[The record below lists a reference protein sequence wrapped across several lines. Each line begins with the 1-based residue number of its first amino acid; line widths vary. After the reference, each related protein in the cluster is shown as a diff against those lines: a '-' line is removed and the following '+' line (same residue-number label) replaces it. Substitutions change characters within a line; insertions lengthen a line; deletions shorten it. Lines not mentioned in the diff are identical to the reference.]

1 MSHSQTESPS
11 ARPPRRRPRG
21 LVACRRCK
29 TRKQRCDNEF
39 PACSNC
45 LAAGEQCSY
54 GPKQAYPAEYVKS
67 LERQIS
73 RLQDEIASP
82 RQDVVSPTSRQ
93 QTLSMVDAQSENE
106 PANLAETATSDLEAS
121 AGIVAPSP
129 DSFLGTSSGYPLT
142 KLLRSAL
149 PSVDARQG
157 DRAGASH
164 QVNIATRSLIGVRVN
179 IGQQH
184 EGGQVSDGSDLP
196 NKEVGD
202 KLIEAYYARVHP
214 KHPFLPRKRVQSLHD
229 TRLEL
234 VPAHRAR
241 HYACAMADADS
252 IFATGSLESLEAML
266 LLTIYQLRS
275 PTGPGVWWMIETTM
289 RYCIDNG
296 LHRQAMNIPPRLDE
310 RRKRIFWT
318 AYMLERSVAR
328 TMGRPHSISDRDI
341 DVAIPAN
348 IDDELDTD
356 EAILAAIAE
365 SHQHPSQITAL
376 TPAIH
381 IFRLQQ
387 IDSKISYTVCR
398 VDKDVSEIKPHKVAR
413 LRQALEE
420 WKAAIPQT
428 GPENKSHPYL
438 TTDYHMIQY
447 HKAIIL
453 LNLPFLPTL
462 TPQSPTFHEV
472 VHSAGQV
479 CSLSKRLHDQ
489 QTYIS
494 FSLLSLHANFVAGLV
509 MVYCF
514 CLDSS
519 IFSPKFSSSVR
530 ACSTMLYIISERWP
544 RAVQARNAFDR
555 LVAATIESDHDSNNG
570 ILRSEDNLNVSQD
583 GFVADETGNL
593 EVWNSFESILGDH
606 QIDLGTWMH
615 DSIFDTMGTFQPM
628 DWTE

>member
-1 MSHSQTESPS
+1 M
-11 ARPPRRRPRG
+11 RPARRRPRG

-29 TRKQRCDNEF
+29 SRKQRCDNEF

-45 LAAGEQCSY
+45 LSAGEKCSY
-54 GPKQAYPAEYVKS
+54 GAKQAYPAEYVKS

-73 RLQDEIASP
+73 RLQDEVASL
-82 RQDVVSPTSRQ
+82 RQNVVSSTSQQ
-93 QTLSMVDAQSENE
+93 QTLSMVDSQSGVNETE
-106 PANLAETATSDLEAS
+106 PANSTETATSDLEAS

-142 KLLRSAL
+142 KLLQSAL
-149 PSVDARQG
+149 PSVDARQSDRVGASNQKNVATGSLIDLRVNTGQQYEG
-157 DRAGASH
+157 DR
-164 QVNIATRSLIGVRVN
+164 
-179 IGQQH
+179 
-184 EGGQVSDGSDLP
+184 VSDGSNLP
-196 NKEVGD
+196 SKEVGD

-229 TRLEL
+229 ARLEL
-234 VPAHRAR
+234 IPR
-241 HYACAMADADS
+241 HKAVSSEDADS
-252 IFATGSLESLEAML
+252 IFATGNLESLEAML

-296 LHRQAMNIPPRLDE
+296 LHRQATSLSPILDE

-341 DVAIPAN
+341 DVALPAN

-356 EAILAAIAE
+356 EAILATIAE
-365 SHQHPSQITAL
+365 SNQHPSKITAL

-381 IFRLQQ
+381 VFRLQQ
-387 IDSKISYTVCR
+387 IDSKISHTVCR
-398 VDKDVSEIKPHKVAR
+398 VDKDVSAIKPHKVAR

-420 WKAAIPQT
+420 WKAAIPHSD
-428 GPENKSHPYL
+428 PENKPHPYL

-462 TPQSPTFHEV
+462 TPQSPTFHEI

-514 CLDSS
+514 CLDPS

-530 ACSTMLYIISERWP
+530 ACSTILYIISERWP

-555 LVAATIESDHDSNNG
+555 LVAATIEGDHEANNG
-570 ILRSEDNLNVSQD
+570 LLRSEENLHVSRD
-583 GFVADETGNL
+583 DFLPGFVADESSNP
-593 EVWNSFESILGDH
+593 EIWNNFESILGDH

-615 DSIFDTMGTFQPM
+615 DSIFDTMGTVQPM

>member
-1 MSHSQTESPS
+1 MSHSQTESSS
-11 ARPPRRRPRG
+11 ARSTRRRPRG

-29 TRKQRCDNEF
+29 SRKQRCDNEF

-45 LAAGEQCSY
+45 LAAGEKCSY
-54 GPKQAYPAEYVKS
+54 GAKQAYPAKYVKS

-73 RLQDEIASP
+73 RLQQEVASP
-82 RQDVVSPTSRQ
+82 RQNTVTPTSHCSIQ
-93 QTLSMVDAQSENE
+93 QQILDSQSGPNE
-106 PANLAETATSDLEAS
+106 TEPTNLNGTASSDLEAS

-149 PSVDARQG
+149 PSVDARQS

-164 QVNIATRSLIGVRVN
+164 RVNVAARSLIGVRIN
-179 IGQQH
+179 IGQH
-184 EGGQVSDGSDLP
+184 PEGDRVSDGSDLP
-196 NKEVGD
+196 SKEVGD

-214 KHPFLPRKRVQSLHD
+214 KHPFLPRKRVQSLHEA
-229 TRLEL
+229 RLEL
-234 VPAHRAR
+234 APAHKAMGSDSGRSRCDYATLQLVYAIGARYLQLSNDDDHYSSPKR
-241 HYACAMADADS
+241 HYACAMADSDT

-296 LHRQAMNIPPRLDE
+296 LHRQATNIPSTLDE

-341 DVAIPAN
+341 DVPLPAN
-348 IDDELDTD
+348 IDDELDTE
-356 EAILAAIAE
+356 EAILAAISE
-365 SHQHPSQITAL
+365 SKQHPSKITTL

-387 IDSKISYTVCR
+387 IDSKISYT
-398 VDKDVSEIKPHKVAR
+398 
-413 LRQALEE
+413 
-420 WKAAIPQT
+420 
-428 GPENKSHPYL
+428 
-438 TTDYHMIQY
+438 Y

-544 RAVQARNAFDR
+544 RAVKARNAFDR
-555 LVAATIESDHDSNNG
+555 LVASTIESDHDASNT
-570 ILRSEDNLNVSQD
+570 ILTFEDNLQVSRDDFQP
-583 GFVADETGNL
+583 GLVADEPGQL
-593 EVWNSFESILGDH
+593 EVWSNFESILGDH
-606 QIDLGTWMH
+606 HIDLGTWMH
-615 DSIFDTMGTFQPM
+615 DSIFDTMGTFQSM